1 MGANRPRHNTGRVV
15 SKPAWA
21 ADRPRLLETS
31 ANSGDR
37 LDKAGRKLSATRIRP
52 SNSNQGRLTS
62 GWLCCTTSSSA
73 SASINNSS
81 SSGVCWVS
89 GFIDQLPAEGF
100 GTFGVL
106 LFHGVKQ
113 GNVQVE
119 HGLATR

>member
-52 SNSNQGRLTS
+52 SKSNQGPAHQRVVVLHHVII
-62 GWLCCTTSSSA
+62 GL
-73 SASINNSS
+73 
-81 SSGVCWVS
+81 GVNQQLFKFGCVL
-89 GFIDQLPAEGF
+89 GFR
-100 GTFGVL
+100 V
-106 LFHGVKQ
+106 H
-113 GNVQVE
+113 
-119 HGLATR
+119 